1 MQPIA
6 PSESD
11 SIQLRVRLDRQ
22 NDWRKGHDIMG
33 ALTYTGRDEQGY
45 YRVGVFGY
53 TRKDVGDHLRWMAG

>member
-1 MQPIA
+1 MTRGADVKPHM
-6 PSESD
+6 
-11 SIQLRVRLDRQ
+11 DRQ

-53 TRKDVGDHLRWMAG
+53 TRKDVGDHLGWMAKQ